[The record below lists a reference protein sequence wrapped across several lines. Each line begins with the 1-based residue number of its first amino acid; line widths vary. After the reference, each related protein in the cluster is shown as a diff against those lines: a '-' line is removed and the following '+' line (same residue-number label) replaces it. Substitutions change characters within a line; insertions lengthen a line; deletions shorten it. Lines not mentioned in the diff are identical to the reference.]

1 MCEYLTKRKHHCL
14 LLFYWHNINY
24 GFYGIMKIDLFKY
37 SIETVESKSD
47 AKIKK
52 GMKFRNKKKR

>member
-1 MCEYLTKRKHHCL
+1 
-14 LLFYWHNINY
+14 
-24 GFYGIMKIDLFKY
+24 MKIDLFKY

-52 GMKFRNKKKR
+52 EMKFRNKKKR

>member
-1 MCEYLTKRKHHCL
+1 
-14 LLFYWHNINY
+14 
-24 GFYGIMKIDLFKY
+24 MKIDLFKY

-52 GMKFRNKKKR
+52 GMKFRNKKKDKND